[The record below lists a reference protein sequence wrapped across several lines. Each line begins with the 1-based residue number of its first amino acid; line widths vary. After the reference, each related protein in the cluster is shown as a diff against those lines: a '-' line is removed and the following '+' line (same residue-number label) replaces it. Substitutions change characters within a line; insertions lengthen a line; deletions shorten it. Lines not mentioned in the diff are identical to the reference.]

1 MGRVDVGRRA
11 EQNSLVSVNRAAGPP
26 VERGV
31 MIRNGVVAILAVL
44 ALAAPAWAGG
54 DRLNAATPSVVMPF
68 RSAVPRFSSTVLPA
82 SSPFVVATRPFVVAA
97 PGSTVPNPP
106 PPFVSSLPD
115 VESRHHH
122 RRAPTIFV
130 TAPTQQV
137 IVVQQPVYY
146 QTVAAAPSECVTPGY
161 WSYRWIP
168 YASTQTVWVQGSWA
182 ADGSWTDSHW
192 ESHPYASG
200 YYEPFWTPDQ
210 MYAC

>member
-1 MGRVDVGRRA
+1 M
-11 EQNSLVSVNRAAGPP
+11 SVNRAAGPP

-54 DRLNAATPSVVMPF
+54 ERFTATTPSVVMPF
-68 RSAVPRFSSTVLPA
+68 GSAAPRFSSTVLPA

-97 PGSTVPNPP
+97 PGGVMPTAPP
-106 PPFVSSLPD
+106 AFVSSLPD
-115 VESRHHH
+115 VERRHH
-122 RRAPTIFV
+122 RPATTIFV
-130 TAPTQQV
+130 SAPTTQV

-200 YYEPFWTPDQ
+200 YYEPFWTPGQ
-210 MYAC
+210 SYAC

>member
-1 MGRVDVGRRA
+1 MGRVDVGCRA
-11 EQNSLVSVNRAAGPP
+11 EQNPLVSVNRAAGPP

-31 MIRNGVVAILAVL
+31 LIRNGVVAILAVL

-54 DRLNAATPSVVMPF
+54 ERFTAATPSVVMPF
-68 RSAVPRFSSTVLPA
+68 RSAAPRFTSTVLPP
-82 SSPFVVATRPFVVAA
+82 SSPFVVATQPFVVAA
-97 PGSTVPNPP
+97 PGAVVPNS
-106 PPFVSSLPD
+106 PPFVSGLPG
-115 VESRHHH
+115 VESRRH
-122 RRAPTIFV
+122 RLATTTFV
-130 TAPTQQV
+130 TAPTPQV

-146 QTVAAAPSECVTPGY
+146 QTVAAQPSECVTPGY

-192 ESHPYASG
+192 ESHPYSSG

-210 MYAC
+210 SYAC